1 MIIIFDNI
9 DSNISNNDDNNK
21 TVQLNYTIKQR
32 RANDWI
38 LAI

>member
-9 DSNISNNDDNNK
+9 DSNISNNNYNNK
-21 TVQLNYTIKQR
+21 TVQVNYTIKQKR
-32 RANDWI
+32 PMI